1 MFKQGG
7 IQNQSSR
14 VIDLIV
20 ESVMDYI
27 DSICSICLFV
37 LKEYLIER
45 SMSVHA
51 VQRKIASRNIKK
63 EGIIIKFQKQSN
75 DRVFDFIV
83 VSVMIIHILQLFV
96 CLFGVC
102 YRKINKSS
110 FSKKGT
116 SNRA

>member
-1 MFKQGG
+1 M
-7 IQNQSSR
+7 
-14 VIDLIV
+14 
-20 ESVMDYI
+20 
-27 DSICSICLFV
+27 FV

-51 VQRKIASRNIKK
+51 VQRKMASRNIKK

-75 DRVFDFIV
+75 DRVFDFTV

-96 CLFGVC
+96 CLFGVRH
-102 YRKINKSS
+102 RKINESS